1 MSFNLGR
8 LLLVSTAATAVG
20 VAAYAVYKAGGVKPA
35 VSKVVKGGVK
45 AGNWA
50 SQQYGSAKDE
60 VARLVDEAKADMAG

>member
-20 VAAYAVYKAGGVKPA
+20 VAVYAVYKAGGVKPA
-35 VSKVVKGGVK
+35 ACKVVKGGVK

-50 SQQYGSAKDE
+50 SQQYNSAKDE
-60 VARLVDEAKADMAG
+60 VARLVAEAKADMAG